1 MKRWEGERDIYRE
14 RKEGRARERLRI
26 RDRQK

>member
-1 MKRWEGERDIYRE
+1 MKRWEGEGYIERE
-14 RKEGRARERLRI
+14 REEGRARERLKI